1 MPDVMT
7 PKPIGDQIE
16 DLAGELFDPE
26 VRGED
31 LALKCRYAYLH
42 GKIKTVQTKGEEP
55 DDRHMEM
62 LNEMEERLMDVGIR
76 PSTVLDV

>member
-16 DLAGELFDPE
+16 DLAEELFDSE
-26 VRGED
+26 VLGED

-42 GKIKTVQTKGEEP
+42 GKIKTVQNKSEEP

-62 LNEMEERLMDVGIR
+62 LNDIENRLMDAGIR
-76 PSTVLDV
+76 PSTVLDA